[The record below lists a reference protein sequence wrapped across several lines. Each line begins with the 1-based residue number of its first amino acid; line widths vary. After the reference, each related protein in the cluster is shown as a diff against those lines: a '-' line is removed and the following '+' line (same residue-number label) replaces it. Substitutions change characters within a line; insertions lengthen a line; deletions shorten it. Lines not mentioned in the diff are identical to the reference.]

1 LVRHRRKCAR
11 ACGAAVVQPPERRD
25 QAETL
30 CTFAMAWYWA
40 QRATDMMATITA
52 ADLCTDAR
60 NRTQMGKSTRS
71 RGFGGFGDVMG
82 QRVQSLWGTSRCEAM
97 QRQTGEEGKG

>member
-1 LVRHRRKCAR
+1 VGRPLYSRQKDVTK
-11 ACGAAVVQPPERRD
+11 Q
-25 QAETL
+25 TL

-40 QRATDMMATITA
+40 HRATDMMATITA
-52 ADLCTDAR
+52 ANLCTDAR
-60 NRTQMGKSTRS
+60 NRTQMGNSTRS